1 MCPTEEPREVQGRE
15 CISQPPLL
23 LKQFVWVSS
32 FLQANCLMKIKIKF
46 QRHYQIGKL
55 MIKATLM
62 MCVYGVESHC
72 KRACRCVRVWRAIER
87 EMLLPHPSPP
97 PYPLPHLLFPLIFP
111 LLFLLLSFLLLLSLL
126 ASSPY
131 LSFFPSFVF
140 LLLLP
145 VPSSNR
151 KF

>member
-1 MCPTEEPREVQGRE
+1 MCPTEEPKEMQGRE
-15 CISQPPLL
+15 CISRPPLL

-32 FLQANCLMKIKIKF
+32 FLQVNCLMKIKIKF

-72 KRACRCVRVWRAIER
+72 KRACRCVPAWRAIER

-97 PYPLPHLLFPLIFP
+97 PYPLPPPLP
-111 LLFLLLSFLLLLSLL
+111 PPP

-131 LSFFPSFVF
+131 LSFFPSFFF